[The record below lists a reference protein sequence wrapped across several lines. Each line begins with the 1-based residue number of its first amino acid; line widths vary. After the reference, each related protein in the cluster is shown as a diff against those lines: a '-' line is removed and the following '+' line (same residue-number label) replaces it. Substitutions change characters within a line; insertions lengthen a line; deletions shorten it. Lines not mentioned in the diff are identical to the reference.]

1 MSDAFKTRLISVL
14 NTFGSAFLLAVSTS
28 IYQLGQVEWTSSF
41 WIAIVIAAARFAFAE
56 VVKSFVPQRL
66 GGRK

>member
-1 MSDAFKTRLISVL
+1 MSDALKTRLISVL
-14 NTFGSAFLLAVSTS
+14 NTFGSTFLVALSTS
-28 IYQLGQVEWTSSF
+28 IYQLGHIEWTVSF

-56 VVKSFVPQRL
+56 VVKSFVPQKL

>member
-14 NTFGSAFLLAVSTS
+14 NTFGSAFILAVSTS
-28 IYQLGQVEWTSSF
+28 IYQIGQVEWTVSF
-41 WIAIVIAAARFAFAE
+41 WIALAVAGARFAFAE